1 MTAANQVS
9 GKHRSPD
16 TAATIGKPRWGRFL
30 ILPAILS
37 LALLVLPQASFVLM
51 SFHSD
56 IGLGQVSEAIT
67 FTNYVTIFT
76 DPVYLRSIWLTIHL
90 SATATAIS
98 LLVGLPT
105 AYALARIGGWQAR
118 LALSLVLTTS
128 LTTIV
133 IKLLGLN
140 LLLSSS
146 GPINQ
151 FLVLAGIAAAP
162 IAFTNNQLGVLIGL
176 VQYTLPILVL
186 MLFSVV
192 QTIPRSLEEAAAVHG
207 ASRASIFVRVI
218 LPLAKAGLVNGGLIA
233 FNMSMGAFTSAVLL
247 GGGRVRTIPVLVQEK
262 MMQTT
267 EYGMG
272 AALSTVLVV
281 LVFLLNA
288 GVAAGVMRQR
298 PKWIPS

>member
-1 MTAANQVS
+1 MTPVNQVS
-9 GKHRSPD
+9 GKHGSPNP
-16 TAATIGKPRWGRFL
+16 AATFGKVRWGRFL
-30 ILPAILS
+30 VLPGMLS

-51 SFHSD
+51 SFHRD

-76 DPVYLRSIWLTIHL
+76 DPVYLRSLWLTVHL

-98 LLVGLPT
+98 MLVGFPT

-151 FLVLAGIAAAP
+151 FLVLAGITAAP

-176 VQYTLPILVL
+176 VQYTLPILIL

-192 QTIPRSLEEAAAVHG
+192 QTIPRSLEEAAAIHG
-207 ASRASIFVRVI
+207 ASRASVFVRVI

-233 FNMSMGAFTSAVLL
+233 FNMSMGAFTSAILL

-272 AALSTVLVV
+272 AALSTVLLV
-281 LVFLLNA
+281 LVFLVNA
-288 GVAAGVMRQR
+288 GVATVVMRQR

>member
-9 GKHRSPD
+9 GKHRSPNI
-16 TAATIGKPRWGRFL
+16 AATFGKVRWGRFL

-76 DPVYLRSIWLTIHL
+76 DPVYLRSIWLTVHL

-98 LLVGLPT
+98 LLVGFPT

-140 LLLSSS
+140 L
-146 GPINQ
+146 
-151 FLVLAGIAAAP
+151 
-162 IAFTNNQLGVLIGL
+162 
-176 VQYTLPILVL
+176 
-186 MLFSVV
+186 
-192 QTIPRSLEEAAAVHG
+192 
-207 ASRASIFVRVI
+207 
-218 LPLAKAGLVNGGLIA
+218 
-233 FNMSMGAFTSAVLL
+233 
-247 GGGRVRTIPVLVQEK
+247 
-262 MMQTT
+262 
-267 EYGMG
+267 
-272 AALSTVLVV
+272 
-281 LVFLLNA
+281 
-288 GVAAGVMRQR
+288 
-298 PKWIPS
+298 

>member
-9 GKHRSPD
+9 GKHRSPN
-16 TAATIGKPRWGRFL
+16 TAATFGKVRWGRFL

-76 DPVYLRSIWLTIHL
+76 DPVYLRSIWLTVHL

-98 LLVGLPT
+98 LLVGFPT

-128 LTTIV
+128 PTTIV

-281 LVFLLNA
+281 LVFLVNA
-288 GVAAGVMRQR
+288 GVATGVMRQR